1 MGVRK
6 GITSEAARYRT
17 PARRV
22 VLLLA
27 VLTIVL
33 GAYLYG
39 RSQSLPSVPAED
51 EESAVPVNFSR
62 EDDENVALYAEALK
76 VVRENYLHQGAL
88 EPKELTYEAI
98 RGMLDS
104 LGDERHTG
112 FLTPE
117 DAECVNKGSSNREVG
132 IGVKLKVRDGK
143 VVVSSLTDGSPA
155 QEAGIEP
162 GDVLLTVDGES
173 VQEEDFG
180 EIAERVRGPKGSPV
194 GLTVLRYGEQ
204 RGFSLESAEFD
215 VQPASWN
222 LVPGTGTAHL
232 RLTSFSEDS
241 AEGLDEAIT
250 EALQAGAK
258 RFVLDL
264 RDNAGGYV
272 EEAEGVAARFLPS
285 GSVIYVQRDADGG
298 EEERLVPEGNE
309 PSDAPLVVLV
319 DGGSG
324 SSAEIVAGALK
335 DNNRAKVVGET
346 TFGLGTVVR
355 QYSLGDGSAVSLATD
370 EWLTP
375 DGASIQDTGI
385 VPDAQARSEEGQ
397 GAPTP
402 AEGRGLSREEIFAK
416 DAQLRRAFEVLWGG

>member
-1 MGVRK
+1 M
-6 GITSEAARYRT
+6 
-17 PARRV
+17 

-51 EESAVPVNFSR
+51 EESAVPANFSR

-76 VVRENYLHQGAL
+76 VVRENYLHKGGL

-117 DAECVNKGSSNREVG
+117 DAEYVNKGSYNREVG

-162 GDVLLTVDGES
+162 GDVLLAVDGES

-180 EIAERVRGPKGSPV
+180 EIAERVRGPEGSRV
-194 GLTVLRYGEQ
+194 RLTVLRYGEQ

-222 LVPGTGTAHL
+222 LVPGTSTTHL
-232 RLTSFSEDS
+232 RLASFSEDS

-250 EALQAGAK
+250 EALKAGAQ

-272 EEAEGVAARFLPS
+272 EEAEGVAARFLPA

-309 PSDAPLVVLV
+309 PTDAPLVVLV

-324 SSAEIVAGALK
+324 SSAELVAGALK
-335 DNNRAKVVGET
+335 YNNRAKVVGET

-355 QYSLGDGSAVSLATD
+355 QYSLSDGSAVSLATD

-416 DAQLRRAFEVLWGG
+416 DTQLRRAFEVLWGG

>member
-1 MGVRK
+1 MVLGEQTRPSSSTVEGPAGSRIAGVRK
-6 GITSEAARYRT
+6 GIVTEAARYRT
-17 PARRV
+17 PVRRA

-27 VLTIVL
+27 VLTLVL

-39 RSQSLPSVPAED
+39 RSQSPPGVPAED
-51 EESAVPVNFSR
+51 QESAVPAGFSQ

-76 VVRENYLHQGAL
+76 VVRENYLHRGAL

-104 LGDERHTG
+104 LGGERHTG

-117 DAECVNKGSSNREVG
+117 DAEYVNKGSSNREVG
-132 IGVKLKVRDGK
+132 IGVKLQVREGK
-143 VVVSSLTDGSPA
+143 VVVSSVMDGSPA
-155 QEAGIEP
+155 REAGIEP
-162 GDVLLTVDGES
+162 GNVLLAVDGES

-180 EIAERVRGPKGSPV
+180 EIAERVRDPEGSRV

-232 RLTSFSEDS
+232 RVASFSEDS

-250 EALQAGAK
+250 EAVQAGAE

-272 EEAEGVAARFLPS
+272 EEADGVAARFLPA

-298 EEERLVPEGNE
+298 EEERLLPPGNFE
-309 PSDAPLVVLV
+309 PSDAPFVVLG

-324 SSAEIVAGALK
+324 SSAE
-335 DNNRAKVVGET
+335 
-346 TFGLGTVVR
+346 
-355 QYSLGDGSAVSLATD
+355 
-370 EWLTP
+370 
-375 DGASIQDTGI
+375 
-385 VPDAQARSEEGQ
+385 
-397 GAPTP
+397 
-402 AEGRGLSREEIFAK
+402 
-416 DAQLRRAFEVLWGG
+416 

>member
-1 MGVRK
+1 MRK
-6 GITSEAARYRT
+6 GIATEAARFRT
-17 PARRV
+17 PVRRA

-27 VLTIVL
+27 VLTLVL

-39 RSQSLPSVPAED
+39 RSQSPPSVPAED
-51 EESAVPVNFSR
+51 QESAVPAGFSQ

-76 VVRENYLHQGAL
+76 VVSENYLHRGAL
-88 EPKELTYEAI
+88 EPEELTYEAI

-117 DAECVNKGSSNREVG
+117 DAEYVNKGSSNREVG
-132 IGVKLKVRDGK
+132 IGVKLQVREGK
-143 VVVSSLTDGSPA
+143 IVVSSLMDGSPA

-162 GDVLLTVDGES
+162 GDVLVAVDGES
-173 VQEEDFG
+173 VQDEDFG
-180 EIAERVRGPKGSPV
+180 EIAERVRDPEGSRV
-194 GLTVLRYGEQ
+194 GLTVLRDGEQ
-204 RGFSLESAEFD
+204 RVFSLESAEFD

-222 LVPGTGTAHL
+222 LVPSTGTAHL
-232 RLTSFSEDS
+232 RLASFSEDS

-250 EALQAGAK
+250 EAVQAGAE

-264 RDNAGGYV
+264 RDNTGGYV
-272 EEAEGVAARFLPS
+272 EEAEGVAARFLPA
-285 GSVIYVQRDADGG
+285 GSVIYVQRDADGE

-309 PSDAPLVVLV
+309 PSDASLVVLV
-319 DGGSG
+319 DGGSS

-346 TFGLGTVVR
+346 TYGLGTVVR
-355 QYSLGDGSAVSLATD
+355 QYPLGDGSAVSLATD
-370 EWLTP
+370 EWLTA
-375 DGASIQDTGI
+375 DGASIQDTG
-385 VPDAQARSEEGQ
+385 VAPDVQARPEEGQ

-416 DAQLRRAFEVLWGG
+416 DPQLRRAFDVLWGG